1 MLYTITAIHGL
12 CKTNAVRFLI
22 WFVIKQVGK
31 FCSHKLMQKPANI
44 DFVQLYK
51 IFYNIIIFQYSTMTF
66 DQCIAV

>member
-1 MLYTITAIHGL
+1 
-12 CKTNAVRFLI
+12 
-22 WFVIKQVGK
+22 
-31 FCSHKLMQKPANI
+31 MQKPANI